1 MSFNFGAFAGGAAEG
16 IQRGTEIARKR
27 QEMEHIDAEEKR
39 KSEYESE
46 LKKHDDE
53 YQAKRAER
61 IKQNDALLNPDSAQP
76 RPIQDAAAIARSPAP
91 IARSPAPI
99 ALQNPTAV
107 PLTDAITQAA
117 NGLPSQAQAK
127 KPATVE
133 SINDILD
140 NLVGR
145 ARIDMK
151 YGKADAASILQLHQA
166 KQKLEEEGVNHAVG
180 LIQAGDI
187 QGGIDDFNKSGKYS
201 GVKLIGS
208 KPIKDKV
215 YGNDFDGYEVTV
227 EHPDGRHETI
237 NTISYMK
244 QRVGMDKLLEY
255 ANKTATLKETERHNK
270 ASEKNDSL
278 KLATTEGS
286 TAEIKNVR
294 FLLQNGLAKN
304 PIEAWRM
311 AKAGSTPS
319 GERIISDGNGGVIVV
334 DQDSGG
340 ILKFDRHGEEK
351 AIRQGSGKGAQPA
364 PQGKQPGTESDIHSK
379 FAADPAMKGLRLGS
393 PAPKGVEVFN
403 EQGQLIGHY
412 N

>member
-1 MSFNFGAFAGGAAEG
+1 MSFNLGAFAGGLSDG

-27 QEMEHIDAEEKR
+27 QEMERIDAEEKR
-39 KSEYESE
+39 KSEYEAE

-61 IKQNDALLNPDSAQP
+61 IKQNEALINPESAQP
-76 RPIQDAAAIARSPAP
+76 RPIQDSAA

-99 ALQNPTAV
+99 ALQNPMAAPPTG
-107 PLTDAITQAA
+107 AISQAA
-117 NGLPSQAQAK
+117 NGLQSESLAK
-127 KPATVE
+127 KPATLD

-140 NLVGR
+140 DLMGR

-151 YGKADAASILQLHQA
+151 YGKADAASVLQLHQV
-166 KQKLEEEGVNHAVG
+166 KKKLEDEGVDHAIG
-180 LIQAGDI
+180 LMQAGDI
-187 QGGIDDFNKSGKYS
+187 EGGLNDFNSVGKYS
-201 GVKLIGS
+201 GVKLVGS
-208 KPIKDKV
+208 KPIKDKI

-227 EHPDGRHETI
+227 EHPDGRQETI
-237 NTISYMK
+237 NTVSYMK
-244 QRVGMDKLLEY
+244 QRVGMDKLLDH
-255 ANKTATLKETERHNK
+255 AHKTATLKETERHNK
-270 ASEKNDSL
+270 ASEK
-278 KLATTEGS
+278 KLTATDGS

-294 FLLQNGLAKN
+294 FLLQNGIAKN
-304 PIEAWRM
+304 PVEAWRM
-311 AKAGSTPS
+311 ARAGSTPS

-334 DQDSGG
+334 DQEGGG
-340 ILKFDRHGEEK
+340 IIKFDRHGEEK

-364 PQGKQPGTESDIHSK
+364 PQARQAGVESDIHSK
-379 FAADPAMKGLRLGS
+379 FAADPAMKGFRLGS